1 MKSSSEW
8 KKRWT
13 NCWFKYLLLIL
24 RFWIISVDDKLLLL
38 PPKVSFLINFQLQA
52 MRFFA
57 PWNMKQKL
65 TKAKVEGVVMG
76 VAWMGQ
82 RIDHMDEK
90 FEQMEKKMDKLLIQR
105 FVINYLSLNH
115 QHQWKIIFVS
125 PKSKFFKLISNFKQW
140 DFLHLET
147 WTKSWRRQKSKEWWW
162 GWPEWASGSTIWMK
176 SSSEWKKRWTNYW
189 FKDLLLIFHPWIVGI
204 NDKLFLFP
212 PKVSF

>member
-1 MKSSSEW
+1 MKSLSEW

-38 PPKVSFLINFQLQA
+38 PPTINFLINFQLQA

-65 TKAKVEGVVMG
+65 TKAKVEGVMMG
-76 VAWMGQ
+76 AAWMGQ
-82 RIDHMDEK
+82 WIDHMDEK

-115 QHQWKIIFVS
+115 QHQWKIIFIS
-125 PKSKFFKLISNFKQW
+125 PKSKFF
-140 DFLHLET
+140 
-147 WTKSWRRQKSKEWWW
+147 
-162 GWPEWASGSTIWMK
+162 
-176 SSSEWKKRWTNYW
+176 
-189 FKDLLLIFHPWIVGI
+189 
-204 NDKLFLFP
+204 
-212 PKVSF
+212 